1 MITNKQILEK
11 IKKDMKEKGY
21 LNKYSG
27 CMSKKR

>member
-11 IKKDMKEKGY
+11 IKRDMKEKGY